1 MVNTFVNFPADQKGK
16 KEEEEKKVQI
26 TVIMLITFFSFLG
39 VCVSAWVRDM
49 LKRLRNHT
57 PAAGQLVDQES
68 HHGGFLRGGVGL
80 KAFGL

>member
-16 KEEEEKKVQI
+16 KEEEEKKSTNHSNYVNN
-26 TVIMLITFFSFLG
+26 LFFFSW
-39 VCVSAWVRDM
+39 CVWVRDM

-68 HHGGFLRGGVGL
+68 HHGGFLSGGVGL

>member
-39 VCVSAWVRDM
+39 VC
-49 LKRLRNHT
+49 
-57 PAAGQLVDQES
+57 ECEIC
-68 HHGGFLRGGVGL
+68 
-80 KAFGL
+80 